1 MRLQL
6 TSFNFLFLD
15 VSALMP
21 RILGLDFG
29 TRRIGSALSDPSRT
43 IAFPLELHEWR
54 GTEHDARH
62 FRELVQENDIE
73 RIVVGLPLHTSGRE
87 GRLSSQARAFG
98 DWLVRLTG
106 LLVVYFDERFTTI
119 EAEHRLI
126 DAGLTRQKR
135 KALRDK
141 LAAQIMLQSYLDAG
155 CPETEA
161 ARAPL
166 ADHDEAKP

>member
-1 MRLQL
+1 MH
-6 TSFNFLFLD
+6 
-15 VSALMP
+15 
-21 RILGLDFG
+21 RILGFDFG
-29 TRRIGSALSDPSRT
+29 TRRIGAAVSDPTQT

-62 FRELVQENDIE
+62 YRALVQENDVE

-87 GRLSSQARAFG
+87 GRLSSQARTFG
-98 DWLVRLTG
+98 GWLATVTG
-106 LLVVYFDERFTTI
+106 LPVVYYDERYTTV

-126 DAGLTRQKR
+126 DAGVTRQRR

-155 CPETEA
+155 CVASDVAP
-161 ARAPL
+161 APL
-166 ADHDEAKP
+166 ADDDEAEP